1 MRKTRRGKTSPT
13 LWDGTRRQARRRAT
27 CGSIRSAIRA
37 WTPISPRSAIGKAI
51 ESVQPHATRKDIAIA
66 DSSPESLP
74 PVLGDEAKQF
84 FKDRIA
90 RYLAYAD
97 KQLAGKDYL
106 MGSQFTV
113 ADGYLFVILNWAER
127 MKIDTS
133 AFPNLNAF
141 KARVAARPKVQA
153 ALQNAHAGAGAG
165 VPWGLAVSIAS
176 SSPGAGVFTVIV
188 SLLRCASDQARHH
201 RLALDAVGLAA
212 EQRDGLA
219 RTIAHRDVIHAG
231 AAGQRLLDRFGHE
244 NAPNVGARN

>member
-1 MRKTRRGKTSPT
+1 MEELGTLESRIFWREVRDVTPLKAAPDAIVWKISSPPT
-13 LWDGTRRQARRRAT
+13 EGP
-27 CGSIRSAIRA
+27 AI
-37 WTPISPRSAIGKAI
+37 
-51 ESVQPHATRKDIAIA
+51 VQLIA
-66 DSSPESLP
+66 DKVGGGKLAPEAGSPERYRLQEWLNFNSTDLHKSFGP
-74 PVLGDEAKQF
+74 LFSPVLGDDAKQF

-113 ADGYLFVILNWAER
+113 ADGYLFVILSWAER

-176 SSPGAGVFTVIV
+176 RP
-188 SLLRCASDQARHH
+188 CAMGRIS
-201 RLALDAVGLAA
+201 G
-212 EQRDGLA
+212 
-219 RTIAHRDVIHAG
+219 
-231 AAGQRLLDRFGHE
+231 
-244 NAPNVGARN
+244 